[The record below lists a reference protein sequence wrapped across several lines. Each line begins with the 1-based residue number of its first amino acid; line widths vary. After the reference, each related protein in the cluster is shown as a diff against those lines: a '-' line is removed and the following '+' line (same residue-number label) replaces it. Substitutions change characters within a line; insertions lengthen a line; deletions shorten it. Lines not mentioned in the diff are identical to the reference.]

1 VVLAVAEV
9 AGADGEPDP
18 DVAGVP
24 DDEDVPVDEAEADV
38 LVPLLE
44 LGAGEEALGESLA
57 DEELLGEGSGEGE
70 GVGDGVGVGD
80 DVGDGVGEGE
90 AVAEDGSAWHLV
102 SVGRVAAPA
111 ARAAWA
117 LPTRPRVRK
126 PPLSKLTAATRTCA
140 KRIKIACLRCSSGLR
155 CSLRDFGGDWWMD
168 GSVYSYPVSGY
179 ICIDVLPILAV
190 DTSPGSARSPASS
203 M

>member
-1 VVLAVAEV
+1 MLDCELWTLTHSLGCEVVLALPLGLGLAATWASRVAAVVLAV
-9 AGADGEPDP
+9 ADGEPDP
-18 DVAGVP
+18 DVTGVP
-24 DDEDVPVDEAEADV
+24 DDEDVPDDEGEVDV

-57 DEELLGEGSGEGE
+57 EEELLGEGSGEGE

-102 SVGRVAAPA
+102 SVGCVAALA
-111 ARAAWA
+111 AGAACA

-140 KRIKIACLRCSSGLR
+140 KRIEIACLRCSSGLR
-155 CSLRDFGGDWWMD
+155 CSLRDFGGDW
-168 GSVYSYPVSGY
+168 
-179 ICIDVLPILAV
+179 
-190 DTSPGSARSPASS
+190 
-203 M
+203 